1 MQNKTNEIENK
12 RCEMKKIVSE
22 ILNKSDEIEKTS

>member
-12 RCEMKKIVSE
+12 RCEMQKIYYE
-22 ILNKSDEIEKTS
+22 IQKIRCEM